1 MKIRTLIFAGFMVL
15 LAAGVS
21 LLLWWLI
28 DDLKPQYRKATE
40 EPLVEISRLLAAAAG
55 ETSRNGRIDTAAF
68 RRIFDRV
75 DNQHPFSAKIFDFVK
90 TDLDLRVY
98 ITDASGIVLFD
109 SYDNENEG
117 KDYSRWNDVYRTLR
131 GEYGTRTSPDPVDPA
146 TTVMYVAA
154 PIHIKDRLAGV
165 LTVGKPTKATFLF
178 IERSKQKIIMTGVAA
193 FCFMGVGILLL
204 SALVTTP
211 IQRLTEY
218 ARSVRDGK
226 KSPPPSL
233 LTSEVKELGS
243 AFEEMRDALDGKHY
257 IENYVRALTH
267 EIKSPLAAIRGAAEL
282 MREDMPPEHRERFLG
297 NIRNEAGR
305 IDSIIEKLLLL
316 SSLETQKTVHSV
328 ERIDLRSLLEDIR
341 ESMQSLLS
349 QKNLALTIV
358 GDDTYVIDGDPLLIC
373 QALANLIQ
381 NAAEFSPP
389 GAAITASLAQ
399 KDAFVEVTLQDN
411 GPGIPDYAFDK
422 VFNHFYSLQRPET
435 GRKSSG
441 LGLSLVREIMLL
453 HGGSVELN
461 NAPSSGAIAILQFPR
476 PEIQ

>member
-1 MKIRTLIFAGFMVL
+1 MKIRTLIFVGFVL
-15 LAAGVS
+15 LLGAGVS
-21 LLLWWLI
+21 SLLWWLI

-55 ETSRNGRIDTAAF
+55 ETAKKGNIDIAAF
-68 RRIFDRV
+68 RRVFHHV

-131 GEYGTRTSPDPVDPA
+131 GEYGTRTSSDPADPA

-154 PIHIKDRLAGV
+154 PIHIKDQLVGV

-178 IERSKQKIIMTGVAA
+178 IERSRQKILLAGIAI
-193 FCFMGVGILLL
+193 FCFMSLGILLL
-204 SALVTTP
+204 SAAVTTP

-218 ARSVRDGK
+218 ARAVRDGK
-226 KSPPPSL
+226 KSPPPAL
-233 LTSEVKELGS
+233 VTSEVKELGR
-243 AFEEMRDALDGKHY
+243 AFEEMRDALEGKKYVEKY
-257 IENYVRALTH
+257 IQALTH
-267 EIKSPLAAIRGAAEL
+267 EIKSPLSAIRGAAEL
-282 MREDMPPEHRERFLG
+282 MREDMPTEQRERFLG

-305 IDSIIEKLLLL
+305 IDTIIEKLLLL
-316 SSLETQKTVHSV
+316 SSLETQKTVHSL

-349 QKNLALTIV
+349 QKNLTMTVV
-358 GDDTYVIDGDPLLIC
+358 GDDMSAIDGDPLLVC
-373 QALANLIQ
+373 QALSNLIQ
-381 NAAEFSPP
+381 NAAEFSPT
-389 GAAITASLAQ
+389 GSTITASVSP
-399 KDAFVEVTLQDN
+399 KDGFVNITIQDN
-411 GPGIPDYAFDK
+411 GPGMPDYALDK
-422 VFNHFYSLQRPET
+422 VFDHFYSLQRPDT

-453 HGGSVELN
+453 HGGSVALKN
-461 NAPSSGAIAILQFPR
+461 SPDGGAVAMLRFPVS
-476 PEIQ
+476 QHQ